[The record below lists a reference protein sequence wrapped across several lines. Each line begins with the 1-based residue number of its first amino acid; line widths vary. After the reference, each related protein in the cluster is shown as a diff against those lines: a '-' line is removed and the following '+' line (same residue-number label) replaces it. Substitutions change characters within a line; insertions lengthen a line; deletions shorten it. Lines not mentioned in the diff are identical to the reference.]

1 MVKQKQTK
9 ASSFIKLAPPAKAK
23 NGKLRKPGRAILNFK
38 SNKCPRERWHFAQTP
53 PHFSRQKLRQRRK
66 MQRQAVFS
74 ALILFSTL
82 HTAAGAETVAACD
95 TVCGGAYKL
104 ERRTEHYSNELQA
117 ARQGLTRLQGE
128 FMTVLLAEAQA
139 TGITRRRLIPVLA
152 AGAELLSACE
162 TEAANKPDATE
173 KLRNAS
179 ATAAALLRA
188 LHYISKSPGLYHITW
203 SSDGNFNS
211 AAKTQA
217 DFGKINVHEG
227 CSEQAGE
234 DKPVDERSSSKQQPE
249 IPDLLTKIH
258 LTDDCKQNSGGT
270 GCAGNT
276 LNDGSQLKFGLTLS
290 KSESAAAGK
299 FASTWNSVIKV
310 TEADCKLATE
320 ALKDANAAISDAK
333 TTPATSA
340 CLKSLTKYS
349 DVSSTPSFKL
359 FFLKA
364 LGKKAAAEQIQ
375 GDDSYAVNTEIVKAY
390 GEGGANYD
398 TVLWREIKATQI
410 QKK

>member
-1 MVKQKQTK
+1 
-9 ASSFIKLAPPAKAK
+9 
-23 NGKLRKPGRAILNFK
+23 
-38 SNKCPRERWHFAQTP
+38 
-53 PHFSRQKLRQRRK
+53 

-162 TEAANKPDATE
+162 TEAANKADATE

-188 LHYISKSPGLYHITW
+188 LHYISKSPGLYHLTW

-211 AAKTQA
+211 ATKTQA
-217 DFGKINVHEG
+217 DFGKLNVHEG
-227 CSEQAGE
+227 CGEQTAE
-234 DKPVDERSSSKQQPE
+234 DKPVDERAANKQQPD

-258 LTDDCKQNSGGT
+258 LTNDCKQNSGGT
-270 GCAGNT
+270 ACAGNA
-276 LNDGSQLKFGLTLS
+276 LGDGSQLKFGLALS
-290 KSESAAAGK
+290 KSDTAAAGK
-299 FASTWNSVIKV
+299 FASTWNTVIKV
-310 TEADCKLATE
+310 TEADFKLATE
-320 ALKDANAAISDAK
+320 AIKDANAALAIAK
-333 TTPATSA
+333 QTPEPSA
-340 CLKSLTKYS
+340 CLKSLAKYN

-398 TVLWREIKATQI
+398 TVLWREIQSNANS
-410 QKK
+410 KKVMGKPKHRAKRKNC